1 MTEIIENMKN
11 EDYHSDKRI
20 SSSLLKTAL
29 LSSAH
34 IKAFLEGK
42 KKKSDAMIL
51 GTAIHCYYLERERF
65 ESEYTIEFETYKRKT
80 GDFNV
85 GDYKLD
91 EFGEKKVCISSP
103 DGEMTGETAKK
114 FLAMKDALDNCEKA
128 KELLVGGK
136 TELSLFTDKERVR
149 LDLLTSDGWIVDVK
163 TVSGTSEMPLEPEE
177 FAREFWRF
185 GYDLQMYMYCKVSR
199 ECGLDIKGFLFL
211 CVDAKIPAGVRIFY
225 FKPEDEWFDYGKQ
238 RYETA
243 LKRLTAYDKNNA
255 VKYEQ
260 VIFESLPVPFKAI
273 GELSK

>member
-29 LSSAH
+29 LSPAH

-128 KELLVGGK
+128 KELLVNGK
-136 TELSLFTDKERVR
+136 TEMSLFTDKERVR

-185 GYDLQMYMYCKVSR
+185 GYDLQMYMYCKVAR

-243 LKRLTAYDKNNA
+243 LKRLSAYDKNNA

>member
-65 ESEYTIEFETYKRKT
+65 ESEYAIEFETYKRKT

-185 GYDLQMYMYCKVSR
+185 GYDLQMYMYCKVAR